1 MEISIVI
8 NKTTVYLLSTLLYV
22 FAFEK
27 SSFAINGSYKTYFSE
42 SKTPYESS
50 YADELT
56 STFRPKVTWSPN
68 EHFTF
73 YGAYALSV
81 DWQEKSQL
89 LLSQQKTK
97 QKYRVA
103 DLDQELYS
111 SDKYNQKSSRVL
123 VDQNLDRFYVSYTK
137 NAFNLNVGRA
147 PIAFGSAK
155 IINPTDVLTPISY
168 QTLDKE
174 ERVGV
179 DTVRMNYSLGAL
191 SLLDVGYVLG
201 HKMDFSES
209 AVFTRLKTN
218 IWATDISVMLMDF
231 QENLMTG
238 IDFSRS
244 IGNASGWLESAY
256 VIPKYFNQDKRANL
270 KNYLRTTVGFDY
282 KLTESVYSY
291 IEYHYNGAGASDPK
305 RYAFLQN
312 QIAYTEGGVYLQGA
326 QYIAP
331 GMTYELSSLWKLT
344 GQFLLNL
351 NDHSIFNN
359 LAIEYNVAQDAF
371 IDLGAYVPAGKKSQ
385 LSQLSEFGSY
395 PTSIYTSL
403 RFYF

>member
-1 MEISIVI
+1 MIH
-8 NKTTVYLLSTLLYV
+8 KTTVYFLGTLLYV
-22 FAFEK
+22 LAFEK
-27 SSFAINGSYKTYFSE
+27 SSYAINGSYKTYFSE
-42 SKTPYESS
+42 SKSPYEDS
-50 YADELT
+50 YAGELT
-56 STFRPKVTWSPN
+56 STFRPKYTWSPN
-68 EHFTF
+68 EHYTF
-73 YGAYALSV
+73 YAAYAVSV
-81 DWQEKSQL
+81 DWQKRSQL
-89 LLSQQKTK
+89 LLAQQKTK
-97 QKYRVA
+97 QEYRVA
-103 DLDQELYS
+103 DLGQELYS

-123 VDQNLDRFYVSYTK
+123 VNQNLDRFYVSYTK

-147 PIAFGSAK
+147 PISFGSAK

-201 HKMDFSES
+201 HKLDFSES

-218 IWATDISVMLMDF
+218 FWSTDVSVMLMDF

-244 IGNASGWLESAY
+244 IGNASAWLESAY
-256 VIPKYFNQDKRANL
+256 VVPKYFNQDKRNNL
-270 KNYLRTTVGFDY
+270 NSYLRTTVGVDY

-291 IEYHYNGAGASDPK
+291 IEYHYNGAGATDPK

-312 QIAYTEGGVYLQGA
+312 RIAYTEGGVYLQGA
-326 QYIAP
+326 HYVAP

-351 NDHSIFNN
+351 NDYSVFNN
-359 LAIEYNVAQDAF
+359 LSLEYNVAQDAF
-371 IDLGAYVPAGKKSQ
+371 IDLGAYIPAGKKSQ
-385 LSQLSEFGSY
+385 LAQRSEFGVY
-395 PTSIYTSL
+395 PTSFYTSL

>member
-1 MEISIVI
+1 MEISTVI
-8 NKTTVYLLSTLLYV
+8 HKKAVYFLSTLLYV
-22 FAFEK
+22 LAFSK
-27 SSFAINGSYKTYFSE
+27 SSYAINGSYKTYFSE
-42 SKTPYESS
+42 SKTPYENL
-50 YADELT
+50 YTGELT
-56 STFRPKVTWSPN
+56 STFRPKYTWSPN
-68 EHFTF
+68 ENYTF
-73 YGAYALSV
+73 YAAYALSAN
-81 DWQEKSQL
+81 WQKKSQFL
-89 LLSQQKTK
+89 LTQPKSRQE
-97 QKYRVA
+97 YRVL
-103 DLDQELYS
+103 DLEQELYS
-111 SDKYNQKSSRVL
+111 SDKDNQKSSRVL
-123 VDQNLDRFYVSYTK
+123 LNQNLDRFYVSYSK

-147 PIAFGSAK
+147 PIAFGSSK

-174 ERVGV
+174 ERVGI

-191 SLLDVGYVLG
+191 SLLDIGYVLG
-201 HKMDFSES
+201 DKLDFSES

-218 IWATDISVMLMDF
+218 IWSTDISVILMNF

-244 IGNASGWLESAY
+244 IGNASAWLESAY
-256 VIPKYFNQDKRANL
+256 VTPKFFNQDEKNNF

-282 KLTESVYSY
+282 KLTESIYSY
-291 IEYHYNGAGASDPK
+291 IEYHYNGAGATDSK
-305 RYAFLQN
+305 RYIFLQT
-312 QIAYTEGGVYLQGA
+312 QTAYTEGGVYLQGA
-326 QYIAP
+326 HYLAP

-359 LAIEYNVAQDAF
+359 LTLEYNVAQDAF
-371 IDLGAYVPAGKKSQ
+371 IDLGAYVPAGKKSP
-385 LSQLSEFGSY
+385 LIPKSEFGSY